1 MVLQL
6 DGDKLS
12 LAAFE
17 ALLLHVQASD
27 TEYPDGFCNEIRLGL
42 SLPKRQAAIVIK
54 NIDVQSAA
62 LPKHEDPRF
71 SMQVT
76 VFHCLSPSFH
86 CVSPRILLLA
96 EPRDHPDVPALP
108 VVPKCQRPFMDHCHP
123 AHHRCLHAP
132 VYGLMP
138 PGPHE

>member
-86 CVSPRILLLA
+86 CLSMPFIAFHCGSAAVPYPPRRKTTRIC
-96 EPRDHPDVPALP
+96 RT
-108 VVPKCQRPFMDHCHP
+108 CS
-123 AHHRCLHAP
+123 
-132 VYGLMP
+132 P
-138 PGPHE
+138 PGRVAHVDGVRDAEVLIEPVS